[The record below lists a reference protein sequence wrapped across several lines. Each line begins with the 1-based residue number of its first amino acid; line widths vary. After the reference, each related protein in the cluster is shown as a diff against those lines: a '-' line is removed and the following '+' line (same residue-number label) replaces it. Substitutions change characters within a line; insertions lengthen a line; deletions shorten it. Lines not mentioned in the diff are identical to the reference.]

1 MRWTATAQVAVAA
14 GVLAPVTASA
24 QLEIAPQIG
33 LYIPRGPLIK
43 EGSPSN
49 PSTELQK
56 RPEGSLLLGV
66 RALFWATKRF
76 AVVAGISFAP
86 SPVAVTDSL
95 GTTDQ
100 QGGVLFAHSQLL
112 VVFTSD
118 RAPWFAH
125 VGLGGG
131 VVHRSGAEWHYA
143 SGATAP
149 ALLVSLSLG
158 TSLDWNDAASG
169 AVKPPSRRRVT
180 QLRVEVAD
188 YISRAQFDQGLPTQT
203 TALTHHDFTASLIFC
218 FPVGR

>member
-1 MRWTATAQVAVAA
+1 MQDAQSLPAAQAEEIFTWDAGIRYHKSQGPPCTSTRERYFTAMRWTATAQVAVAA

-86 SPVAVTDSL
+86 SPVGSPTPWARR
-95 GTTDQ
+95 
-100 QGGVLFAHSQLL
+100 
-112 VVFTSD
+112 TSK
-118 RAPWFAH
+118 
-125 VGLGGG
+125 
-131 VVHRSGAEWHYA
+131 AE
-143 SGATAP
+143 SC
-149 ALLVSLSLG
+149 
-158 TSLDWNDAASG
+158 
-169 AVKPPSRRRVT
+169 
-180 QLRVEVAD
+180 LR
-188 YISRAQFDQGLPTQT
+188 T
-203 TALTHHDFTASLIFC
+203 
-218 FPVGR
+218 